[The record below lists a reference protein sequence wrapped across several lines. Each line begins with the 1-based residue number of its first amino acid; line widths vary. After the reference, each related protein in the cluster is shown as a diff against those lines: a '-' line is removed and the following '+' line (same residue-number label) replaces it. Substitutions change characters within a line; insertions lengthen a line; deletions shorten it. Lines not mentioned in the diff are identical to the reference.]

1 MNEWAVPL
9 EKEEGQEEFL
19 GEGLPRT
26 EVWEAGRLQNP
37 MRHCALLNTKG
48 CGLWGC
54 TLGDECRQVGGF
66 MEDLYEFIGNM
77 EFF

>member
-26 EVWEAGRLQNP
+26 EVWEAGRLQSP
-37 MRHCALLNTKG
+37 MRHYALLNTKG
-48 CGLWGC
+48 CGLWAAH
-54 TLGDECRQVGGF
+54 
-66 MEDLYEFIGNM
+66 
-77 EFF
+77 